1 MKDIYQDNNTNF
13 PSPASPLPNETNNS
27 SIILDTPPTRAY
39 QQKSSQNRNNNKH
52 INDKNSNN
60 HRYTDTSQT
69 TRLEHDTN
77 PVNKTATNQEPQR
90 NNKVT
95 PKKEIVNNT
104 NINASCSQSR
114 NDDTSRDQAT
124 IIYTRKE
131 KLMDIDV
138 DEIKPSW
145 NDNIDTEVNAC
156 HQDNFNTVELTH
168 NPWSN
173 NTTPIVITSNRQQ
186 DPVLEFKSVL
196 DLRPNI
202 SFDSVVQ
209 QAVYTP
215 TPDLTH
221 TSVVTKNKDEIE
233 LVETIDNSRHAPSK
247 CRNSRTQTFDCRVL
261 ASEIPGVS
269 RQKN

>member
-1 MKDIYQDNNTNF
+1 MENTVYNILEAQDQRKQDFIKNFATQITSVDETIADVISEDTTFSAALVAFIRLSLSHLEDSTTTIKNHMKDIYQDNNTNF
-13 PSPASPLPNETNNS
+13 PSPVSPLPNETNNS
-27 SIILDTPPTRAY
+27 SINLDTPPARAY

-95 PKKEIVNNT
+95 PKKENVNNT

-145 NDNIDTEVNAC
+145 NDNIDTEVHAIQ
-156 HQDNFNTVELTH
+156 QDNFNTVELTH

-173 NTTPIVITSNRQQ
+173 NTTPIVITSNR
-186 DPVLEFKSVL
+186 
-196 DLRPNI
+196 
-202 SFDSVVQ
+202 
-209 QAVYTP
+209 
-215 TPDLTH
+215 
-221 TSVVTKNKDEIE
+221 
-233 LVETIDNSRHAPSK
+233 
-247 CRNSRTQTFDCRVL
+247 
-261 ASEIPGVS
+261 
-269 RQKN
+269 

>member
-1 MKDIYQDNNTNF
+1 
-13 PSPASPLPNETNNS
+13 
-27 SIILDTPPTRAY
+27 
-39 QQKSSQNRNNNKH
+39 
-52 INDKNSNN
+52 
-60 HRYTDTSQT
+60 
-69 TRLEHDTN
+69 
-77 PVNKTATNQEPQR
+77 
-90 NNKVT
+90 
-95 PKKEIVNNT
+95 
-104 NINASCSQSR
+104 
-114 NDDTSRDQAT
+114 
-124 IIYTRKE
+124 
-131 KLMDIDV
+131 MDIDV

-145 NDNIDTEVNAC
+145 KDNIDTEVHAIQ
-156 HQDNFNTVELTH
+156 QDNFNTVELTH

-215 TPDLTH
+215 IPEPTH

-247 CRNSRTQTFDCRVL
+247 C
-261 ASEIPGVS
+261 
-269 RQKN
+269 